1 MTQLINRNK
10 TMTDQN
16 IQQEN
21 NQEQTQVQT
30 SALGGGQEP
39 IAQEGGDQ
47 GQDGQEQ
54 QQPSVV
60 PESIDDYK
68 VEIDGFDYD
77 EFKAIPENQEF
88 LERARAAGFDSEKL
102 NFLLGEYSQLLPK
115 IMEQNAALDAEGCVQ
130 AMKEVWQG
138 DTDKNFGF
146 AQAAAQNAIQNG
158 ILTAE
163 EVNSPEFGNN
173 PPVLKMAA
181 YFGQQLQED
190 TPPSNTQQSGG
201 ENVQSLMK
209 SEAYLN
215 VKHPDHDRVS
225 AEVQKWYE
233 KQYK

>member
-1 MTQLINRNK
+1 
-10 TMTDQN
+10 MTDQN

-21 NQEQTQVQT
+21 NQEQAQTQT

-39 IAQEGGDQ
+39 ITQEGGDQ
-47 GQDGQEQ
+47 GGQGGQEQQ

-68 VEIDGFDYD
+68 VDIEGFDFD

-88 LERARAAGFDSEKL
+88 LERARAAGFDGEKL
-102 NFLLGEYSQLLPK
+102 SFLLGEYNQLLPK
-115 IMEQNAALDAEGCVQ
+115 LMEQTAALDADGCVQ

-146 AQAAAQNAIQNG
+146 AQAAATNAIQNG

-173 PPVLKMAA
+173 PLVLKMAA

-201 ENVQSLMK
+201 QDVQSLMK
-209 SEAYLN
+209 LEAYSN
-215 VKHPDHDRVS
+215 EKHPDHARVF

>member
-1 MTQLINRNK
+1 
-10 TMTDQN
+10 MTDQI
-16 IQQEN
+16 IQQEGT
-21 NQEQTQVQT
+21 QDQVQTQT

-47 GQDGQEQ
+47 GGQGGQDQQ

-68 VEIDGFDYD
+68 VDIEGFDYE
-77 EFKAIPENQEF
+77 EFKSIPENQEF
-88 LERARAAGFDSEKL
+88 LERARAAGFDGEKL
-102 NFLLGEYSQLLPK
+102 NFLLGEYNQLLPK
-115 IMEQNAALDAEGCVQ
+115 LMEQTAALDAEGCVK
-130 AMKEVWQG
+130 AMQEVWHG

-146 AQAAAQNAIQNG
+146 AQAAAQNAMQNG
-158 ILTAE
+158 ILTPE

-173 PPVLKMAA
+173 PLVLKMAA

-201 ENVQSLMK
+201 EDIQSLMS

-215 VKHPDHDRVS
+215 EKHPDHQRVY
-225 AEVQKWYE
+225 AQVQNWHQ